1 MLTTVLCA
9 SIGCF
14 TGLVFTLL
22 TRSGGIKGAIFD
34 ALVGT
39 AGGLL
44 MAWFI
49 SPISE
54 NAPDPDSL
62 NIAAV
67 VGAVIGAFVLV
78 AVAKAIRASEMRAG
92 VALSSDSP
100 FDKTERFPSVWDQT
114 IEPYLKSTDE
124 WVARCRARVLQLD
137 AVLKTDEAD
146 ALVWK

>member
-22 TRSGGIKGAIFD
+22 TRSGGIKGAILD
-34 ALVGT
+34 GLVGT

-78 AVAKAIRASEMRAG
+78 AVAKAIRG
-92 VALSSDSP
+92 
-100 FDKTERFPSVWDQT
+100 K
-114 IEPYLKSTDE
+114 
-124 WVARCRARVLQLD
+124 
-137 AVLKTDEAD
+137 
-146 ALVWK
+146 